1 MNTAKTPGKPRLV
14 ISGYYGF
21 DNAGDEAILLSL
33 ITAIRAICPGVQL
46 TVLSNNPSNTA
57 NLYNVRALN
66 RWLPGEVYRAL
77 KEADMLISGG
87 GSLLQ
92 DVTGLKSL
100 VYYLGVVWLALKL
113 KKAVVFYGQGVGP
126 VSSGIGRRLMK
137 SIAGRVDLITVRD
150 EQSANDL
157 LEMGITSPPVYITAD
172 PVFVLKKED
181 FGPEQENK
189 FLQNLRQDDQ
199 HKNDQPAVGISL
211 REWPLFGEKDQL
223 AVAKL
228 ADKLSNL
235 GWRVIFLPFH
245 YPTDLTACS
254 RVKQLM
260 KTPAQIIDKV
270 LTAREA
276 GSIICSLDLLIGM
289 RLHSLILAAVT
300 EVPFVGISYD
310 PKIKRFL
317 NQLGLHPAGEAS
329 SLEYSK
335 CLSAVNEVISNQD
348 DFKAKVRRAVEVL
361 QPKALLNARLSLE
374 LAAAKPPFKLVQTLK
389 ER

>member
-1 MNTAKTPGKPRLV
+1 MNTAKTPGKPHLV

-33 ITAIRAICPGVQL
+33 VTAFRTICPEVQL
-46 TVLSNNPSNTA
+46 TVLSSNPSNTA
-57 NLYNVRALN
+57 NLYHVQALN
-66 RWLPGEVYRAL
+66 RWQPGEVYLAL

-113 KKAVVFYGQGVGP
+113 KKPVGFCGQGVGP
-126 VSSGIGRRLMK
+126 VTSVIGRRLMK

-157 LEMGITSPPVYITAD
+157 LEMGITSPPVYVTAD

-181 FGPEQENK
+181 FRPEQENR
-189 FLQNLRQDDQ
+189 LPQNPFQDVQ
-199 HKNDQPAVGISL
+199 FKKGQPAAGISI
-211 REWPLFGEKDQL
+211 REWPLFNEKDQL
-223 AVAKL
+223 VVAKL
-228 ADKLSNL
+228 ADQLSNS
-235 GWRVIFLPFH
+235 GWQIIFLPFH
-245 YPTDLTACS
+245 YPTDLTAC
-254 RVKQLM
+254 RKVEQLM
-260 KTPAQIIDKV
+260 KSPAQVIDKV

-276 GSIICSLDLLIGM
+276 GSIIGSLDLLIGM
-289 RLHSLILAAVT
+289 RLHSLILAAVAG
-300 EVPFVGISYD
+300 VPFVGISYD

-317 NQLGLHPAGEAS
+317 DQLGLHPAGEAS

-348 DFKAKVRRAVEVL
+348 AFKNKIRRAVEVL
-361 QPKALLNARLSLE
+361 QPKALLNAKLALE
-374 LAAAKPPFKLVQTLK
+374 LAGTLK
-389 ER
+389 ES

>member
-1 MNTAKTPGKPRLV
+1 MNTAKTLKPRLV

-33 ITAIRAICPGVQL
+33 ITAFRAIRPEVQL
-46 TVLSNNPSNTA
+46 TVLSNNPLKTA

-66 RWLPGEVYRAL
+66 RWQPGEVFRAL
-77 KEADMLISGG
+77 KEADLLISGG

-113 KKAVVFYGQGVGP
+113 KKTVVFCGQGVGP
-126 VSSGIGRRLMK
+126 VTSAIGRRLMK

-172 PVFVLKKED
+172 PVFALKKED
-181 FGPEQENK
+181 FGSEQENK
-189 FLQNLRQDDQ
+189 FLQNLQHDDQ
-199 HKNDQPAVGISL
+199 YKKDQPAVGISI
-211 REWPLFGEKDQL
+211 REWPLFNEKDQL
-223 AVAKL
+223 VMAKL
-228 ADKLSNL
+228 ADHLSNL

-245 YPTDLTACS
+245 YPGDFTACL

-260 KTPAQIIDKV
+260 KAPAQIIDKV

-300 EVPFVGISYD
+300 GVPFLGISYD

-317 NQLGLHPAGEAS
+317 NQLGLNPAGETS
-329 SLEYSK
+329 NLEYSK
-335 CLSAVNEVISNQD
+335 CLSAVNEIINNQD
-348 DFKAKVRRAVEVL
+348 DFKVKVRRAVEIL
-361 QPKALLNARLSLE
+361 QPKALLNTKLALE
-374 LAAAKPPFKLVQTLK
+374 LAAAKPPFKAGPNA
-389 ER
+389 

>member
-1 MNTAKTPGKPRLV
+1 MNTAKIPGKPHLV

-33 ITAIRAICPGVQL
+33 VTAFRTICPEVQL
-46 TVLSNNPSNTA
+46 TVLSSNPSNTA
-57 NLYNVRALN
+57 NLYHVQALN
-66 RWLPGEVYRAL
+66 RWQPGEVYRAL
-77 KEADMLISGG
+77 READMLVSGG

-113 KKAVVFYGQGVGP
+113 KKPVGFCGQGVGP
-126 VSSGIGRRLMK
+126 VTSGIGRRLMK
-137 SIAGRVDLITVRD
+137 SIADKVDLITVRD

-157 LEMGITSPPVYITAD
+157 LEMGITSPPVYVTAD
-172 PVFVLKKED
+172 PVFVLKKND
-181 FGPEQENK
+181 FSPEQENK
-189 FLQNLRQDDQ
+189 FLQSPHQDNQ
-199 HKNDQPAVGISL
+199 SGKVQSTAGISI
-211 REWPLFGEKDQL
+211 REWSLFNEKDQL
-223 AVAKL
+223 VVAKL
-228 ADKLSNL
+228 ADHLSDS
-235 GWRVIFLPFH
+235 GWQIIFLPFH
-245 YPTDLTACS
+245 YPTDFTACL

-260 KTPAQIIDKV
+260 KSPAQVIDKV

-276 GSIICSLDLLIGM
+276 GSIIGSLDLLIGM
-289 RLHSLILAAVT
+289 RLHSLILAAVAG
-300 EVPFVGISYD
+300 VPFIGISYD

-348 DFKAKVRRAVEVL
+348 AFKNKIWRAVEIL
-361 QPKALLNARLSLE
+361 QPKALLNARLALE
-374 LAAAKPPFKLVQTLK
+374 LAGTLK
-389 ER
+389 ES

>member
-33 ITAIRAICPGVQL
+33 ITAFRAICPEVQL

-57 NLYNVRALN
+57 GLYNVQALN
-66 RWLPGEVYRAL
+66 RWQPGEVYRAL

-113 KKAVVFYGQGVGP
+113 KKPVGFYGQGVGP
-126 VSSGIGRRLMK
+126 VTSGIGRRLMK
-137 SIAGRVDLITVRD
+137 SIADRVDLITVRD
-150 EQSANDL
+150 EQSASDL
-157 LEMGITSPPVYITAD
+157 LEMGITSPPVYVTAD
-172 PVFVLKKED
+172 PVFVLKKEY
-181 FGPEQENK
+181 FRSEQESK
-189 FLQNLRQDDQ
+189 FPENLRQINQ
-199 HKNDQPAVGISL
+199 RGKGQPAVGISI
-211 REWPLFGEKDQL
+211 REWPLFNEKDQL
-223 AVAKL
+223 VVAKL
-228 ADKLSNL
+228 ADKLSNS

-245 YPTDLTACS
+245 YPTDLAACR
-254 RVKQLM
+254 RVEQLM
-260 KTPAQIIDKV
+260 KTSAQIIDKV
-270 LTAREA
+270 VTAREA

-300 EVPFVGISYD
+300 GTPFIGISYD

-317 NQLGLHPAGEAS
+317 NQLGLHPAGEVS
-329 SLEYSK
+329 NLEYSH
-335 CLSAVNEVISNQD
+335 CLSAVNEVINNQN
-348 DFKAKVRRAVEVL
+348 DFKAKVQRAVEVL
-361 QPKALLNARLSLE
+361 QPKALLNARLALE
-374 LAAAKPPFKLVQTLK
+374 LAAGNHRLS
-389 ER
+389 